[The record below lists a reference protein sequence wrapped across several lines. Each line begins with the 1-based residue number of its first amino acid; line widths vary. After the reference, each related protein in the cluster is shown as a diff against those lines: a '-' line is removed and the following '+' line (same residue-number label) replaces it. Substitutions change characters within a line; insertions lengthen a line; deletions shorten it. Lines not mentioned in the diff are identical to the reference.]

1 MDFIIY
7 IYIMVTYKKKVLNKT
22 KKQKL
27 FENVFDS
34 NSHTHRHW
42 TDMEN
47 ELIHNLKSLHTSK
60 YRLEDDFYS
69 YVNEKRL
76 ESANNFLKTEQ
87 PYVTDMDD
95 FKIVQNKVYYELMDI
110 VHEYI
115 RQPNTKKH
123 QAVKNVYMSLS
134 HLNDAS
140 TEQFV
145 REYVTLIEER
155 ISTGNL
161 YQVIGKQNKNEIIS
175 WGCPLVWT
183 VQLDD
188 KNVNRFQSVLSSPK
202 LSLYD
207 ITLYI
212 DDPSD
217 TKQERTRKQNIKGK
231 YLQFIGEMFTACLG
245 TSHNLEPLDVWK
257 CETQILQTFYDNS
270 IKEDKDGYNI
280 LTHEQGLKYGF
291 NWNEMAK
298 QIGYTHVPKTFH
310 CYSLNYLNSIMKVLT
325 TDNAWSNKQWKT
337 YYLYITF
344 RQIMRFHSK
353 WRILYFNF
361 FMKFI
366 KGQPSLMPN
375 ELPIIGLGYCF
386 NSLLSSNYVEQYKN
400 QEYNNYTEDI
410 SKKLLIVFKNIIRRN
425 TWLSSTTK
433 ANALDKLNK
442 IKFLIGTLPLLK
454 EDPLLNYNAKEAYQ
468 NLRKY
473 AYWRTNWFISLDG
486 TSKKNVDIPSIDWE
500 IFKFTGKQSHIV
512 NAFYTPTENS
522 ICIPQAYIQ
531 KPFINLEERGIEY
544 NLAYIGYT
552 LAHEMSHCLD
562 DSGSKFNALGNLQ
575 DWWTIH
581 DRKHYQSKMNNV
593 IKQYEHSALMDG
605 SIFDASL
612 SIGEDIADISGLRI
626 CEEYLKHFQDYNKDT
641 TLIRNLSFKAFYVYI
656 ALQGSQTTLRKS
668 LQYKFISNPH
678 PLEKYRVNCALSR
691 LKLFNYIYNIKKGDK
706 MYWNP
711 NSAIW

>member
-1 MDFIIY
+1 MK
-7 IYIMVTYKKKVLNKT
+7 TRKKKIYLKKT
-22 KKQKL
+22 KKHRL

-34 NSHTHRHW
+34 NTQTHRHL
-42 TDMEN
+42 TNVEN
-47 ELIHNLKSLHTSK
+47 ELIHDFKTLNASSK
-60 YRLEDDFYS
+60 YRLEDDYYS
-69 YVNEKRL
+69 YINHKRL
-76 ESANNFLKTEQ
+76 EHANNFLKTEQ
-87 PYVTDMDD
+87 PYMYDMDD
-95 FKIVQNKVYYELMDI
+95 FKIVQNKVHYELMDI

-115 RQPNTKKH
+115 REPNTKKH
-123 QAVKNVYMSLS
+123 QAFKNVYMSLT
-134 HLNDAS
+134 HLHDAS

-145 REYVTLIEER
+145 KEYVTLIEER

-161 YQVIGKQNKNEIIS
+161 YQVLGKQNKNEIIS

-183 VQLDD
+183 VQPDD
-188 KNVNRFQSVLSSPK
+188 KQVNRFHSVLSSPK

-207 ITLYI
+207 MNLYI
-212 DDPSD
+212 DDPSN
-217 TKQERTRKQNIKGK
+217 TIPERKRKQNIQRK

-245 TSHNLEPLDVWK
+245 PSHHLDPMDVWK
-257 CETQILQTFYDNS
+257 CETQILELYSNTS

-280 LTHEQGLKYGF
+280 LTHTQGLNYGF

-310 CYSLNYLNSIMKVLT
+310 CYSLNYLNGIMKLLT

-337 YYLYITF
+337 YYLYISL

-353 WRILYFNF
+353 WAIIYYNF
-361 FMKFI
+361 FRNFI
-366 KGQPSLMPN
+366 QGQPSLKPA
-375 ELPIIGLGYCF
+375 ELFPITGLGYCF
-386 NSLLSSNYVEQYKN
+386 NSLLSSKYVEKYKI
-400 QEYNNYTEDI
+400 QEYNDYTQDMANR
-410 SKKLLIVFKNIIRRN
+410 LLIVFKNIIRRN

-433 ANALDKLNK
+433 TNALHKLDKL
-442 IKFLIGTLPLLK
+442 KFLIGNPPILK

-473 AYWRTNWFISLDG
+473 AYWRTKWFISLDG
-486 TSKKNVDIPSIDWE
+486 TSTKDVDIPTIDWE

-531 KPFINLEERGIEY
+531 KPFIDLEQRGIEY

-562 DSGSKFNALGNLQ
+562 DSGSRFNALGNLQ
-575 DWWTIH
+575 DWWTSN

-593 IKQYEHSALMDG
+593 IKQYESFALMDG
-605 SIFDASL
+605 NIFDATL
-612 SIGEDIADISGLRI
+612 SIGEDIADISGLQI
-626 CEEYLKHFQDYNKDT
+626 CEEYLKQFQDYNKDIII
-641 TLIRNLSFKAFYVYI
+641 IRKLSFKAFYVYI

-668 LQYKFISNPH
+668 LQYKFITNPH

-691 LKLFNYIYNIKKGDK
+691 LKLFNYIYNIKKEDK
-706 MYWNP
+706 MYWKQ
-711 NSAIW
+711 NSTIW

>member
-1 MDFIIY
+1 MKTRKKNIY
-7 IYIMVTYKKKVLNKT
+7 LNKT
-22 KKQKL
+22 KKKRL

-34 NSHTHRHW
+34 NTHTQRHW
-42 TDMEN
+42 KNTEN
-47 ELIHNLKSLHTSK
+47 ELIHNLKSLNTSNT

-69 YVNEKRL
+69 YINHKRL
-76 ESANNFLKTEQ
+76 ESANKFLKSEQ

-95 FKIVQNKVYYELMDI
+95 FKIVQNKVYYDLMHI

-115 RQPNTKKH
+115 RHPNTKMH
-123 QAVKNVYMSLS
+123 QAVKNVYLSLV

-145 REYVTLIEER
+145 RDYVTLLDER

-175 WGCPLVWT
+175 WGSPLVWA
-183 VQLDD
+183 VQPDD
-188 KNVNRFQSVLSSPK
+188 KNVKIFHSVLSSPK

-207 ITLYI
+207 VTLYI

-217 TKQERTRKQNIKGK
+217 TVQERKRKQNIQGK
-231 YLQFIGEMFTACLG
+231 YLQFIGEMFRVCLG
-245 TSHNLEPLDVWK
+245 TSHNLDAMDVWR
-257 CETQILQTFYDNS
+257 CETQILQSYSENS

-280 LTHEQGLKYGF
+280 LTHAQGLKYGF

-298 QIGYTHVPKTFH
+298 QIGYTHVPKTFR

-325 TDNAWSNKQWKT
+325 TDHAWSNKQWKT

-344 RQIMRFHSK
+344 RQIIRFHSK
-353 WRILYFNF
+353 WRIVYFNF
-361 FMKFI
+361 FSRFI
-366 KGQPSLMPN
+366 KGRPSLRPN
-375 ELPIIGLGYCF
+375 EIYPVVGLGYCF
-386 NSLLSSNYVEQYKN
+386 NSLLSSKYVGQYKR
-400 QEYNNYTEDI
+400 QEYNEYAENL
-410 SKKLLIVFKNIIRRN
+410 SKELLIVFKNIIRRN

-433 ANALDKLNK
+433 ANALDKLEK
-442 IKFLIGTLPLLK
+442 IKFLIGTLPVLK
-454 EDPLLNYNAKEAYQ
+454 EDPILDYNAKEAYQ

-473 AYWRTNWFISLDG
+473 AYWRTKWFISLDG
-486 TSKKNVDIPSIDWE
+486 TSTKNVDIPSIDWE
-500 IFKFTGKQSHIV
+500 NFKFTGKQSHIV
-512 NAFYTPTENS
+512 NAFYTPSENS
-522 ICIPQAYIQ
+522 ICIPQAYLQ
-531 KPFINLEERGIEY
+531 KPFIDLEERGIEY

-562 DSGSKFNALGNLQ
+562 DSGSRCDALGNLH
-575 DWWTIH
+575 DWWTIN
-581 DRKHYQSKMNNV
+581 DKKKYQSKMNNV
-593 IKQYEHSALMDG
+593 IKQYEYFALMDG
-605 SIFDASL
+605 NIFDASL
-612 SIGEDIADISGLRI
+612 SIGEDIADISGLKI
-626 CEEYLKHFQDYNKDT
+626 CEEYLKQFQEYNKDI
-641 TLIRNLSFKAFYVYI
+641 TLIRKLSLKAFYIYI
-656 ALQGSQTTLRKS
+656 GLQGAQTTLRKS
-668 LQYKFISNPH
+668 LQYKFITNPH